1 MLKKLLCKFAHWILY
16 HYEPIDVFGMK
27 IRFNGGTYKVT
38 EVIQNHDFSEV
49 TIKAE
54 QATISFSA

>member
-1 MLKKLLCKFAHWILY
+1 MVKKLLCKFAHWILY
-16 HYEPIDVFGMK
+16 HCEPIDVFAMK
-27 IRFNGGTYKVT
+27 IRLNGGTYKVT

-54 QATISFSA
+54 QETIRF